1 MDNFLATRRQGIGG
15 SDIAAILGVS
25 QFKTALDVYLS
36 KTTEQ
41 PEQQGEH
48 LYWGHALENPIIDR
62 FVEDTGANVI
72 RRPEMRRHPD
82 YKWAIANADAL
93 IVDGAGNHQAILE
106 IKTSSAFKSR
116 EWGADDTDEVPIEY
130 IAQVQWYM
138 WIYNV
143 QEAYIAALIGGN
155 QYRQYHIQRD
165 DELIAMLAEK
175 AQAFWQNHVIPRIP
189 PEPQD
194 GADAQKLYPHDNG
207 DTAEAD
213 SDTLTAYAELRELK
227 AQEKE
232 LKAQEKELK
241 AQIAAKEDLL
251 KIKIGNYSAMQAN
264 GNTLFTW
271 KAQSSS
277 RFDSSAFKNAHP
289 DLYRQYT
296 KTSETRVL
304 RLK

>member
-1 MDNFLATRRQGIGG
+1 MNDFLTNRKKGIGG

-25 QFKTALDVYLS
+25 QFKTALEVYLS
-36 KTTEQ
+36 KTTDQ

-62 FVEDTGANVI
+62 FVQDTGAIVF
-72 RRPEMRRHPD
+72 RQPEMRRHPQHQ
-82 YKWAIANADAL
+82 WAIANADAL
-93 IVDGAGNHQAILE
+93 ITDSASTPQAILE

-138 WIYNV
+138 WIYNL

-155 QYRQYHIQRD
+155 QYRQYHITRD

-194 GADAQKLYPHDNG
+194 GADAQKLYPRDNG
-207 DTAEAD
+207 DTAQAD

-232 LKAQEKELK
+232 LKAQ
-241 AQIAAKEDLL
+241 IAAREDLL
-251 KIKIGNYSAMQAN
+251 KIKIGSYSAMQAN

-271 KAQSSS
+271 KAQSSN
-277 RFDSSAFKNAHP
+277 RFDSKAFQAVHP

>member
-1 MDNFLATRRQGIGG
+1 MNNFLTQRKKGIGG

-25 QFKTALDVYLS
+25 KFKTALDVYLS
-36 KTTEQ
+36 KTTDQ
-41 PEQQGEH
+41 PEQKGEH

-62 FVEDTGANVI
+62 FIRDTGANVI
-72 RRPEMRRHPD
+72 RQPETRQHPD
-82 YKWAIANADAL
+82 YEWAIANADAL
-93 IVDGAGNHQAILE
+93 IMNGDTIEAILE

-138 WIYNV
+138 WIYNL

-155 QYRQYHIQRD
+155 QYRQYHIKRD

-207 DTAEAD
+207 DAAEAD

-232 LKAQEKELK
+232 LKAQ
-241 AQIAAKEDLL
+241 IAAKEDLL
-251 KIKIGNYSAMQAN
+251 KIKIGSYSAMQTN

>member
-1 MDNFLATRRQGIGG
+1 MDFLTTRRQGIGG

-25 QFKTALDVYLS
+25 KFKTALDVYLS

-41 PEQQGEH
+41 PEQKGEH

-62 FVEDTGANVI
+62 FIQDTGANVI
-72 RRPEMRRHPD
+72 RQPEMRRHPD
-82 YKWAIANADAL
+82 YEWAIANADAL
-93 IVDGAGNHQAILE
+93 ITNGDTIEAILE

-138 WIYNV
+138 WIYDVN
-143 QEAYIAALIGGN
+143 EAYLAALIGGN
-155 QYRQYHIQRD
+155 QYRQYHITRD

-232 LKAQEKELK
+232 LKAQ
-241 AQIAAKEDLL
+241 IAAREDLL

-271 KAQSSS
+271 KAQSSN
-277 RFDSSAFKNAHP
+277 RFDNSAFKNAHP

-296 KTSETRVL
+296 KQSETRVL

>member
-1 MDNFLATRRQGIGG
+1 MGFLTTRRQGIGG

-25 QFKTALDVYLS
+25 KFKTALDVYLS

-41 PEQQGEH
+41 PEQKGEH

-62 FVEDTGANVI
+62 FIQDTGANVI
-72 RRPEMRRHPD
+72 RQPEMRRHPD
-82 YKWAIANADAL
+82 YEWAIANADAL
-93 IVDGAGNHQAILE
+93 ITNGDTIEAILE

-138 WIYNV
+138 WIYDVN
-143 QEAYIAALIGGN
+143 EAYLAALIGGN
-155 QYRQYHIQRD
+155 QYRQYHITRD

-232 LKAQEKELK
+232 LKAQ
-241 AQIAAKEDLL
+241 IAAREDLL

-271 KAQSSS
+271 KAQSSN
-277 RFDSSAFKNAHP
+277 RFDNSAFKNAHP

>member
-1 MDNFLATRRQGIGG
+1 MNNFLTQRKKGIGG

-25 QFKTALDVYLS
+25 KFKTALEVYLS
-36 KTTEQ
+36 KTTDQ
-41 PEQQGEH
+41 PEQKGEH

-62 FVEDTGANVI
+62 FIQDTGANVI
-72 RRPEMRRHPD
+72 RQPEMRRHPD
-82 YKWAIANADAL
+82 YEWAIANADAL
-93 IVDGAGNHQAILE
+93 ITNGDTIEAILE

-116 EWGADDTDEVPIEY
+116 EWGEDDTDEVPIEY

-138 WIYNV
+138 WIYDV
-143 QEAYIAALIGGN
+143 QEAYLAALIGGN

-207 DTAEAD
+207 DAAEAD

-232 LKAQEKELK
+232 LKAQ
-241 AQIAAKEDLL
+241 IAAKEDLL
-251 KIKIGNYSAMQAN
+251 KIKIGSYSAMQAN